1 VSKTLHIPE
10 LLAPAGAWTAMKAAV
25 ANGADAVYF
34 GLDDFNAR
42 RRAENFTLARL
53 GEVMDF
59 LHDHNVRGYL
69 AMNTLLLPGELERA
83 AEMAARAARCG
94 VDAVI
99 VQDLGL
105 AGLIHRQ
112 VPEMPLHASTQMTL
126 TGPRS
131 LQLASRLGIRRVI
144 LPRETTLK
152 QMARLVREGGVEVE
166 AFVHGALCVSYSGQ
180 CLASLV
186 LCGRRSANRGQC
198 AQPCRMP
205 YRLVVDG
212 EPVRADDRP
221 YVLSPKDLRTWDLL
235 DEMVR
240 AGVSAL
246 KIEGRLKGP
255 HYVAAAVQA
264 YRAALDAC
272 ARAEQGRQLNAL
284 TPRQEAALEQ
294 SFSRG
299 FTHGFLRG
307 GDHTDLVDG
316 RSPKSRGPA
325 VGVVVRTDAGGVVVD
340 VDTTRGRPACEPIR
354 PGDGVLFECE
364 AAAGQE
370 SGGRVYGVRALGAK
384 GRVLLTF
391 ANDAD
396 LSAVRCGAVVRKT
409 DDPRLER
416 ELEIS
421 FARSRVHRPS
431 RLDVHA
437 TARPGEPLM
446 LTARDD
452 EGNTAAATGEQVLS
466 PATRHVLTAES
477 LREQL
482 DRLGDAPFVLGEVKV
497 EGKGAMAPRSVVN
510 HLRREVVASLMESRR
525 ARARREVVQPE
536 ALASLRAQTAWEWPP
551 DRRAERRRLHV
562 LARSAEQVRTVVEFA
577 SLAPAAVAGV
587 YVELDSMAQWA
598 QLAGECRAAGLRAG
612 LATPRIIGPD
622 DAAALRQ
629 IADAQPDCILVR
641 NLEALEFLRPRGSEC
656 DLVGDFSLNAAN
668 ELAAAELLRMGLARI
683 TVSLDLAADDLAELT
698 GRISPG
704 RLEVLAWGRVPLFHT
719 AHCLFAARLAHRP
732 TRQACG
738 RVCRERRLALRDYRG
753 ADHGVRADLHCRNTI
768 FAAEPSSLLT
778 RAASLGAI
786 GIGDYRLEFLDE
798 DGPQVRS
805 ELDRWRQAVR

>member
-1 VSKTLHIPE
+1 
-10 LLAPAGAWTAMKAAV
+10 MKAAV

-42 RRAENFTLARL
+42 RRAENFTSAQL

-69 AMNTLLLPGELERA
+69 AMNTLLFPAELDRA

-99 VQDLGL
+99 VQDMAL
-105 AGLIHRQ
+105 ANLIHRLA
-112 VPEMPLHASTQMTL
+112 PELPLHASTQMAL

-131 LQLASRLGIRRVI
+131 LELARRLGIRRVI
-144 LPRETTLK
+144 LPRETTLE
-152 QMARLVREGGVEVE
+152 QMARLAREGGVEVE
-166 AFVHGALCVSYSGQ
+166 VFVHGALCVSYSGQ

-212 EPVRADDRP
+212 EPLRGDDRP
-221 YVLSPKDLRTWDLL
+221 YVLSPKDLRAWDLVGEL
-235 DEMVR
+235 VR

-272 ARAEQGRQLNAL
+272 VRAEHAPPLDVL
-284 TPRQEAALEQ
+284 TSRQEEALEQ

-307 GDHTDLVDG
+307 GDHGDLVDG
-316 RSPKSRGPA
+316 RSPKSRGAA
-325 VGVVVRTDAGGVVVD
+325 VGVVVRSDAGGVVVD
-340 VDTTRGRPACEPIR
+340 VETTRERQAGDLIR
-354 PGDGVLFECE
+354 AGDGVVFEGV
-364 AAAGQE
+364 AAGGQE
-370 SGGRVYGVRALGAK
+370 IGGRVYGVRLLGTK

-391 ANDAD
+391 ANEAD
-396 LSAVRCGAVVRKT
+396 LSAVRCGAVVRRT

-431 RLDVHA
+431 RLDVCA
-437 TARPGEPLM
+437 TARPGEA
-446 LTARDD
+446 LTLRASDD
-452 EGNTAAATGEQVLS
+452 EGNTAVATGDQPLS
-466 PATRHVLTAES
+466 PATRHALTAES

-510 HLRREVVASLMESRR
+510 RLRREVVAELMERRR
-525 ARARREVVQPE
+525 AKARRELSQPE
-536 ALASLRAQTAWEWPP
+536 ALADLRAEAARELPP
-551 DRRAERRRLHV
+551 DKRAERNRLHV
-562 LARSAEQVRTVVEFA
+562 LARSAEQVRAVLEFA
-577 SLAPAAVAGV
+577 SDAPAAVASV
-587 YVELDSMAQWA
+587 YVEPGSMAQWA
-598 QLAGECRAAGLRAG
+598 QLATECRAAGLRAG
-612 LATPRIIGPD
+612 LATTRITGPND
-622 DAAALRQ
+622 GAGLRQ
-629 IADAQPDCILVR
+629 ITDAQPDCILVR
-641 NLEALEFLRPRGSEC
+641 SLEALEFLRPRAGEFE
-656 DLVGDFSLNAAN
+656 LVGDFSLNAAN
-668 ELAAAELLRMGLARI
+668 ELAVAELLRTGLART
-683 TVSLDLAADDLAELT
+683 TVSLDLAADDLVELA
-698 GRISPG
+698 GRVSPG

-719 AHCLFAARLAHRP
+719 AHCLFAARLARQP
-732 TRQACG
+732 TPRTCG
-738 RVCRERRLALRDYRG
+738 HVCRERRLALRDYRG
-753 ADHGVRADLHCRNTI
+753 ADHPVRADVHCRNTV
-768 FAAEPSSLLT
+768 FAAEPGSRLA
-778 RAASLGAI
+778 RAASLGAM

-798 DGPQVRS
+798 DGLQVRS
-805 ELDRWRQAVR
+805 ELDRWRLAGR